1 MTPRLTGV
9 RVMLADDHAML
20 RLGLRLLLE
29 GAQATVVGD
38 VGSGEEALARYAEA
52 QPDVLVMDVSMP
64 GIGGLGALERLL
76 AREPKAR
83 VVMLSVFSDDHVPG
97 RSLKLGARGYLCK
110 QSEPDAFLRAV
121 EQVALGGRY
130 LDPAL
135 APSVALATLAGTMDP
150 VALLT
155 DKELQVFLKLATG
168 ASVREAAGEF
178 CLSESTVGTHLYHI
192 KQKLNVRNA
201 SELTLLA
208 LRCGLLDLTQPAD
221 GAAAKN
227 ISRDC

>member
-121 EQVALGGRY
+121 EQVAL
-130 LDPAL
+130 AM
-135 APSVALATLAGTMDP
+135 LAGTMDP